1 MSYKLELTEY
11 VRSLLS
17 GLKDHGVNHVV
28 ISPGSRSTPLAY
40 GVVSDEDFTHSI
52 QIDERSAAFFA
63 LGLAKALEEP
73 VALICT
79 SGSAAANYFPAIVEA
94 YYARSPL
101 VVLTADRPHELR
113 QVGAP
118 QTIDQ
123 VKLYGEHVKWF
134 FDFPLADGYETTAP
148 FVYQQASRG
157 IQSAMAHP
165 RGPVHFNVPFREP
178 LLIDFTFPIP
188 VKVSKPRVVV
198 SSQFDQPTVKRLS
211 EVMNRSEKGIV
222 VAGEFL
228 ASEKEPIEAFLSE
241 LGWPVLADPLS
252 NLRSTQNS
260 QLHSLLVEN
269 YDAILKNQNLYA
281 SLTPDTVLRIGAQP
295 VSKFLGI
302 FLKQANPS
310 QFIVVDEHPN
320 FRDALGLSTE
330 YVNVLPSSLCVLQI
344 DQHEHNTLSLWNEL
358 NQLARDEVKDF
369 VATEQEEGA
378 YVGTLIQALPNDSV
392 LFASSSMPIRDVD
405 TFYAATKKKQV
416 IYANRG
422 TNGIDGVLS
431 TALGVQ
437 KALQQH
443 VYLLIGDLAMLH
455 DANGLLLSRYQDFDA
470 TIIVINNDG
479 GGIFSYLP
487 QSKEEV
493 YFEKLFG
500 TSSGLTFDKLAEMY
514 KLSYTL
520 VHSKEQLTDLIST
533 PVKGLRILEVQT
545 NRQTNMERHRAL
557 WQRINDRGEKFL

>member
-1 MSYKLELTEY
+1 MSYKLELTHY

-17 GLKDHGVNHVV
+17 GLKDHGVKHVV

-94 YYARSPL
+94 YYARIPL

-134 FDFPLADGYETTAP
+134 FDFPLADGYETTGP

-157 IQSAMAHP
+157 IHSAMAHP
-165 RGPVHFNVPFREP
+165 RGPVHLNVPFREP
-178 LLIDFTFPIP
+178 LMIDFTYPIP
-188 VKVSKPRVVV
+188 PKAHKPVVGV
-198 SSQFDQPTVKRLS
+198 TSQFDQQTVKRLS
-211 EVMNRSEKGIV
+211 ELINRTEKGIV
-222 VAGEFL
+222 IAGEFL
-228 ASEKEPIEAFLSE
+228 VSEKEQIEAFLTQ

-252 NLRSTQNS
+252 NLRSTQNPE
-260 QLHSLLVEN
+260 LHSLLIEN
-269 YDAILKNQNLYA
+269 YDAILKNENLYA
-281 SLTPDTVLRIGAQP
+281 SLAPDTVLRIGAQP
-295 VSKFLGI
+295 VSKFLGV
-302 FLKQANPS
+302 FLKESKPS

-330 YVNVLPSSLCVLQI
+330 YLNVLPSSLGVLQI
-344 DQHEHNTLSLWNEL
+344 DKNDHDTLTLWNEL

-369 VATEQEEGA
+369 IEKEHEEGA
-378 YVGTLIQALPNDSV
+378 YVGTLIQALPNDSI

-405 TFYAATKKKQV
+405 TFYSATKKNQV

-470 TIIVINNDG
+470 TIVVINNDG

-500 TSSGLTFDKLAEMY
+500 TSTGLTFDKLAEMY
-514 KLSYTL
+514 KLSYTS
-520 VHSKEQLTDLIST
+520 VNSKEQLSSLVSS
-533 PVKGLRILEVQT
+533 PEKGLRILEVTT
-545 NRQTNMERHRAL
+545 NRQTNTERHRAL